1 MFGHCMLKMI
11 KRYIQVMLA
20 QLKTGGA
27 CLVLF
32 GLVWFS
38 LALFGLGWFGWVR
51 LGLIGLLS
59 FCGLDYCLKRTSDFR
74 EIDGWWQF

>member
-1 MFGHCMLKMI
+1 MAWFGSAWFGSGWL
-11 KRYIQVMLA
+11 
-20 QLKTGGA
+20 G
-27 CLVLF
+27 LVQP

-74 EIDGWWQF
+74 EIDGWWQFLDMSL

>member
-1 MFGHCMLKMI
+1 MLGF
-11 KRYIQVMLA
+11 VWLGLVLLGLA
-20 QLKTGGA
+20 Q
-27 CLVLF
+27 V

-51 LGLIGLLS
+51 LGLMGLLS

-74 EIDGWWQF
+74 EMVGGSS